1 MVGDMSKRDELHK
14 DIEQLCMQQAGPSYL
29 AVATKMHFQ
38 RTAGLEQEIENLKKR
53 LAASTRDNQNLQE
66 ELSEAYRIK
75 SQLADLHNAEVV
87 KNVEAEKQVKFFQ
100 GCVASAFA
108 ERDHAIMEAEKATE
122 KEELVSQKFNE
133 MQKRLEELAS
143 ECLEQKRLNDA
154 LLIDLAKQ
162 EEQNETF
169 KKVSVSHISRSRTYN
184 RLLRIYLNDK
194 YIWSRKPVKC
204 AFWMFYHTEHFF
216 SSYTHLCVL
225 CTVHIYVCMRPHTHT
240 HGIQVILRFC
250 RRCS

>member
-1 MVGDMSKRDELHK
+1 MDANSTG
-14 DIEQLCMQQAGPSYL
+14 IESLVAHIQQLE
-29 AVATKMHFQ
+29 H
-38 RTAGLEQEIENLKKR
+38 AGLEQEIENLKKR

-169 KKVSVSHISRSRTYN
+169 KKVVDKFYEIGQHSLEGFEDASWDDKCTWLLHGSAEMWSYN
-184 RLLRIYLNDK
+184 DTSTSK
-194 YIWSRKPVKC
+194 YIVTSHDLCFGLFCKYTQC
-204 AFWMFYHTEHFF
+204 HHHT
-216 SSYTHLCVL
+216 THVALDHL
-225 CTVHIYVCMRPHTHT
+225 GLHIC
-240 HGIQVILRFC
+240 
-250 RRCS
+250 